1 MSLTEISIKRP
12 LLITVAF
19 VVLVL
24 FGLISYNDLNYNLLP
39 KFEANVLSVSTV
51 YPGASPQEVEN
62 NITKPVEDA
71 ISAIEGIDQI
81 TSTSQEGVSV
91 VIMTLKPGFSTINAQ
106 RDAERKIGQI
116 TSMLPEDI
124 DDPVVNRFNTEEL
137 PVLRISAT
145 ATMSPTELFDLLDN
159 QIKPILSNVAGVGT
173 VRLIGGTEREIQVSL
188 DNDKLRAFHLSPAM
202 VSQLISQAN
211 SSYPAGN
218 VQNGETR
225 LSIQFDARLAKVE
238 ELRNLILREN
248 PDGSKLLLSD
258 VATVTDGQEE
268 VTSLNRINGRPGVGI
283 EIVKQADANAV
294 EVSDLVKAKLID
306 LKEQYAAEGLDYE
319 IAIDQSTYTLE
330 SANAVLEDLVLAV
343 IIVAAVMLMFLHSLR
358 SSLFVLVALPS
369 AMIPTFILMN
379 LFGFSLNLM
388 TLMAL
393 SLVVGI
399 LVDDSIVVLE
409 NIYRHLEMGKN
420 KRDAALE
427 GRNEIGFTALAITLV
442 DVVVFVPLA
451 LSTGLIGNILRE
463 FSLVVV
469 FSTMMSLLVAF
480 TLTPLL
486 ASRWGRLEHLTENS
500 LWGKI
505 SLGFERLMDNL
516 KEEYGKILRWALGH
530 KRYILIG
537 VLILFISAVALVP
550 AGFIGASFMSQSD
563 RGEFNV
569 QLELSPQSSLY
580 ETNQI
585 SREVEQLLLSHEEV
599 TTVFANIGT
608 QSGRIGGSSSIS
620 NVAELSVKLVD
631 KNERSLSADDFS
643 TVVRDEILKIPG
655 VKVTIV
661 PASMVGN
668 SQAPIQI
675 AVKSA
680 NMDEIWPVAQEIA
693 EAVRSTAGTDY
704 VEYSTKRPRPQI
716 EIQLDREK
724 VARHGLSVPE
734 VGAAVQLA
742 FRGNDRSKYREGG
755 EEYAIN
761 IELDPGD
768 KRDIS
773 SVRNLVLL
781 NNQGATVRLGE
792 IASIQETL
800 GQSVLERLDRLNSI
814 KVTASASGRP
824 MGVINSEIQEKIDKI
839 DMPAGVSVEMLGQA
853 QQQSDAFGSLGFA
866 LILALLLV
874 YLIMVALYESV
885 VYPFVVMFSIP
896 VALIGALLALALSM
910 EELTIFAII
919 GMIMLMGLV
928 AKNGILIV
936 DFTNHLKSEGLS
948 LVEALVEAGKE
959 RLRPILMT
967 TMAMIAGML
976 PIALAS
982 GAGAEVKNG
991 MAWVI
996 IGGLSSSLLLTLVLV
1011 PTVYYLIDKARIRV
1025 NSWFGREETSVHEL
1039 STEGA

>member
-19 VVLVL
+19 VVLIL
-24 FGLISYNDLNYNLLP
+24 FGVISYNNLNYNLLP
-39 KFEANVLSVSTV
+39 KFEANVISVSTV
-51 YPGASPQEVEN
+51 YPGASPQEVET

-81 TSTSQEGVSV
+81 SSTSTEGVSI
-91 VIMTLKPGFSTINAQ
+91 VIVTLKPGFSTINAQ

-116 TSMLPEDI
+116 KALLPEDI
-124 DDPVVNRFNTEEL
+124 DDPVVNRFNTEEI

-145 ATMSPTELFDLLDN
+145 ANMSPTELYDLLDN
-159 QIKPILSNVAGVGT
+159 QIRPIISNVEGVGT
-173 VRLIGGTEREIQVSL
+173 VRLIGGTEREIQVNL
-188 DNDKLRAFHLSPAM
+188 DNDKLKAYNLSPAQ
-202 VSQLISQAN
+202 VSQAISQAN

-218 VQNGETR
+218 VQTIGTR
-225 LSIQFDARLAKVE
+225 LSIQFDARLAKVD
-238 ELRNLILREN
+238 ELRGLILREN
-248 PDGSKLLLSD
+248 TDGSKVLLSD
-258 VATVTDGQEE
+258 VAIVTDGQEE
-268 VTSLNRINGRPGVGI
+268 VTTLNRINGRPGVGL

-294 EVSDLVKAKLID
+294 EVSEKVKATLTD
-306 LKEQYAAEGLDYE
+306 LKEQFAAQSLDYE

-330 SANAVLEDLVLAV
+330 SANAVVKDLFLAV
-343 IIVAAVMLMFLHSLR
+343 FIVAAVMLMFLHSLR

-369 AMIPTFILMN
+369 AMIPTFILMS

-409 NIYRHLEMGKN
+409 NIYRHLEMGKD
-420 KRDAALE
+420 KRTAALE
-427 GRNEIGFTALAITLV
+427 GRNEIGFTALAITLA

-463 FSLVVV
+463 FALVVV
-469 FSTMMSLLVAF
+469 FSTLMSLLVAF
-480 TLTPLL
+480 TLTPML
-486 ASRWGRLEHLTENS
+486 ASRWGRLEHLRENS

-505 SLGFERLMDNL
+505 SLGFERFLDNL
-516 KEEYGKILRWALGH
+516 KEEYGKMLQWSLRH
-530 KRYILIG
+530 KSIVLIG
-537 VLILFISAVALVP
+537 VFVLLVSAVALVP
-550 AGFIGASFMSQSD
+550 AGFIGTSFITQGD
-563 RGEFNV
+563 RGEFAV
-569 QLELSPQSSLY
+569 QLELAPQKSLY

-585 SREVEQLLLSHEEV
+585 SREVEELLLTHEEV
-599 TTVFANIGT
+599 TTVFASIGT
-608 QSGRIGGSSSIS
+608 QSGARGGSSTSA
-620 NVAELSVKLVD
+620 NLAELSVKLVD
-631 KNERSLSADDFS
+631 KNDRDISADDFS
-643 TVVRDEILKIPG
+643 NIVRDEIMKIPG
-655 VKVTIV
+655 VKATIV
-661 PASMVGN
+661 PTSITGS

-680 NMDEIWPVAQEIA
+680 NNDQIWPVAQEVA
-693 EAVRSTAGTDY
+693 KAVKTTAGTDY
-704 VEYSTKRPRPQI
+704 VQYSTKSPRPQV

-724 VARHGLSVPE
+724 VARYGLSVPE

-742 FRGNDRSKYREGG
+742 FRGNDRSKFREAG

-768 KRDIS
+768 KQDIS
-773 SVRNLVLL
+773 SVRNLVLR
-781 NNQGATVRLGE
+781 NQRGATVQLKE
-792 IASIQETL
+792 IANVTESL
-800 GQSVLERLDRLNSI
+800 GQTVLERTDRLNSI
-814 KVTASASGRP
+814 KITASATGRP
-824 MGVINSEIQEKIDKI
+824 MGDINAEIQSKVDEI

-866 LILALLLV
+866 LLLAVILLYLV
-874 YLIMVALYESV
+874 MVALYESV
-885 VYPFVVMFSIP
+885 VYPFVVMFSVP
-896 VALIGALLALALSM
+896 VALIGAFLALALAM
-910 EELTIFAII
+910 EELNIFAII
-919 GMIMLMGLV
+919 GLIMLMGLV

-936 DFTNHLKSEGLS
+936 DFTNQLKAEGLS
-948 LVEALVEAGKE
+948 LIEALLEAGKE

-967 TMAMIAGML
+967 TFAMIAGML

-996 IGGLSSSLLLTLVLV
+996 IGGLSSSLLLTLFLV
-1011 PTVYYLIDKARIRV
+1011 PTVYFIIEKMRVRV
-1025 NSWFGREETSVHEL
+1025 NSWFAPKKEVEQVEL
-1039 STEGA
+1039 AEA